1 MINNVKN
8 NVIPN
13 NYYDS
18 SCDRIR
24 FGLFIGYLSPRKNF
38 TSLEYRII
46 LIVLTA
52 ASQIQ

>member
-13 NYYDS
+13 NYHDS

-24 FGLFIGYLSPRKNF
+24 FGRSITLSGY
-38 TSLEYRII
+38 
-46 LIVLTA
+46 
-52 ASQIQ
+52 

>member
-13 NYYDS
+13 YYYGS

-24 FGLFIGYLSPRKNF
+24 FGRSITLS
-38 TSLEYRII
+38 EY
-46 LIVLTA
+46 
-52 ASQIQ
+52 

>member
-18 SCDRIR
+18 SSDRIR
-24 FGLFIGYLSPRKNF
+24 FGRSITLP
-38 TSLEYRII
+38 EY
-46 LIVLTA
+46 
-52 ASQIQ
+52 

>member
-13 NYYDS
+13 NHYDS

-24 FGLFIGYLSPRKNF
+24 FGRSITLS
-38 TSLEYRII
+38 EY
-46 LIVLTA
+46 
-52 ASQIQ
+52 